1 MNQEKILEYLERY
14 GEKVCTIRLSNPRT
28 RSKAYH
34 AKETDY
40 PLIAMGYIGQK
51 IFSQENIDNLNLKDE
66 YYTEKVERKDLI
78 NILNVLDNTIIKTDE
93 QANLFID
100 GLLNNIY
107 SAVNGFEIAFNET
120 EKDSK
125 LDISLIK
132 S

>member
-34 AKETDY
+34 TKETDY

-78 NILNVLDNTIIKTDE
+78 NILNRLDETIIRTDE